1 MKKTWIVLIV
11 SIFLSTSWSLVF
23 GAEMAKEGES
33 NYKSAKSFMSK
44 NIPFDKERVEVQIEE
59 CGVVVEAKEDSPLYH
74 ATAYV
79 LAEMHINKG
88 AYEVRGFIRY
98 TRPDGDQIFAVID
111 SKGTMAEGMKSKIAF
126 VGGTGK
132 CAGITGTGEWT
143 GVRGIK
149 DAKEGVSM
157 GISIGKFNWKIP

>member
-1 MKKTWIVLIV
+1 MKKTLIVLIV
-11 SIFLSTSWSLVF
+11 SIFLSTYWSLVF

-33 NYKSAKSFMSK
+33 NYKLAKSFMKK
-44 NIPFDKERVEVQIEE
+44 NIPFEKERVEVQIEE
-59 CGVVVEAKEDSPLYH
+59 CGVVVEAKEDSPLYN
-74 ATAYV
+74 ATSYV
-79 LAEMHINKG
+79 LAEMHIYKG

-111 SKGTMAEGMKSKIAF
+111 SKDAMAEGAKSKVTF

-143 GVRGIK
+143 GVRGLK
-149 DAKEGVSM
+149 AAKEGVDM
-157 GISIGKFNWKIP
+157 GISIGKYNWKIP